1 MVSKSEWSCFRD
13 DAIMREDV
21 WTVLLFREH
30 SCCAFCAW
38 DVFED
43 VAVFERL
50 KARSALRVYFEG
62 RAT

>member
-1 MVSKSEWSCFRD
+1 
-13 DAIMREDV
+13 MREDV